1 MKSIKCSYESCRKE
15 FKKPIV
21 VTNFSATPT
30 KEPYYACPYCLTKIE
45 PITNGCD
52 CTPVNAEETVCTEN
66 GNLKE
71 KSMWPKNSTTSRS
84 VLDLPN
90 MSQVVTLEKLE
101 ALEKERAA
109 LLAELDGLRNG
120 AMQKV
125 CNLNEEVA
133 ALREEVKILEKL
145 TA

>member
-1 MKSIKCSYESCRKE
+1 
-15 FKKPIV
+15 
-21 VTNFSATPT
+21 
-30 KEPYYACPYCLTKIE
+30 
-45 PITNGCD
+45 
-52 CTPVNAEETVCTEN
+52 
-66 GNLKE
+66 
-71 KSMWPKNSTTSRS
+71 MWPKNSTTSRS